1 MTRDQETSHLHMRQA
16 KRNIAVG
23 WILAAFVVVVFAVTV
38 VKLADGQAMQAFDH
52 SLRPSLLESAQ

>member
-1 MTRDQETSHLHMRQA
+1 MRRA